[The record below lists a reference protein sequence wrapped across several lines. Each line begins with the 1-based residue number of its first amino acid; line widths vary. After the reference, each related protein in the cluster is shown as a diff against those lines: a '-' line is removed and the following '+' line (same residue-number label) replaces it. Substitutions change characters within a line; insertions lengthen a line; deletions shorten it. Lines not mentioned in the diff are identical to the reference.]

1 MTNVM
6 EAIKMMTN
14 APWRKTGLNDML
26 RMKHERQTSLFE
38 WSNSGIQARHPIGMA
53 RHPIGLIDRGGHYE
67 KYDEQN
73 TFLFERN

>member
-38 WSNSGIQARHPIGMA
+38 WSNSGIQARHPIGM
-53 RHPIGLIDRGGHYE
+53 IDRGGHYE
-67 KYDEQN
+67 KYDEEN